1 MLAIPRRLRSRPT
14 RFIAFA
20 LVALTLFLVLSRGT
34 AREYGASRW
43 PAEFGRQKAGGAAA
57 AKGGG
62 AGREPWKPDIESTA
76 KFEAVEPNQQEPM
89 GPNDHDEPKK
99 SLEDQEREA
108 REEAERTKRADFEA
122 EFHSLENK
130 EGAYA
135 IYGNTLST
143 LSNRTAARKPAHEAA
158 LSPAAPVEGITPK
171 PYIYNP
177 YPEYNGKDWVASKKA
192 KFMQC
197 DGPDG
202 TLLDDVKV
210 FKGTP
215 RNFPNVSFGSYD
227 VLDMDGDLCFE
238 RETRLG
244 PYGLV
249 QDANHKRTAAQWD
262 VINWGQLQEKCVRKN
277 KARFHMQ
284 GQPNFYIDSAYGP
297 LDAPTM
303 SELRRSRRPSIL
315 EDAKKHNHRTRS
327 ITEDE
332 SEEEGQHEKR
342 RGSTTEKESG
352 EKPVKEKRTALL
364 IRTYTGKVYSDNDKH
379 ILRSLVS
386 ELSLRTGGQYQV
398 FLLVQ
403 VKDSDLPIWEK
414 YEAYR
419 SVVLNSVPLEF
430 ADMTI
435 LWDDQVVRSMYPK
448 LAPEQSNVDI
458 AQWLSVQ
465 RFAQEYPEFDY
476 VWNWE
481 LDSRVTGHH
490 YDFLEKL
497 TNFARKQP
505 RRGLWE
511 RSERFYIPEFHGDYD
526 TDFRKEVESHAV
538 NGSPIGPKPPVKIP
552 EDDDYEWGVG
562 EEADVITLAPIF
574 DPVGS
579 GWINWDFVWG
589 YSDSTHPSVDVP
601 RRVTII
607 TQSRVSKRLLDIMH
621 VENQRGNHVFSEMSP
636 QTVALLHGLKAVYAP
651 MPVFF
656 DRAWPVKSLARWFN
670 GGPNGDSGGFA
681 SAQAWGH
688 EGRYSGSTWYY
699 RANPPQ
705 RLYLNWMGWE
715 DTGIGGKEWEQT
727 HGRPCLPPMIM
738 HPIKDVEETEP
749 GYESE
754 SWLPYD

>member
-1 MLAIPRRLRSRPT
+1 M
-14 RFIAFA
+14 
-20 LVALTLFLVLSRGT
+20 
-34 AREYGASRW
+34 
-43 PAEFGRQKAGGAAA
+43 
-57 AKGGG
+57 
-62 AGREPWKPDIESTA
+62 
-76 KFEAVEPNQQEPM
+76 
-89 GPNDHDEPKK
+89 
-99 SLEDQEREA
+99 
-108 REEAERTKRADFEA
+108 
-122 EFHSLENK
+122 
-130 EGAYA
+130 
-135 IYGNTLST
+135 ST
-143 LSNRTAARKPAHEAA
+143 LTNRTAERKPVHEAA
-158 LSPAAPVEGITPK
+158 LSPAGHVEGIAQK
-171 PYIYNP
+171 PYIFNP
-177 YPEYNGKDWVASKKA
+177 YPEYNGKDWIESKKA

-197 DGPDG
+197 DGPEG

-215 RNFPNVSFGSYD
+215 KLFPKPSFGSYD
-227 VLDMDGDLCFE
+227 VLDIDGDLCFE

-244 PYGLV
+244 PYGFL
-249 QDANHKRTAAQWD
+249 QDANHKRTQAQWD
-262 VINWGQLQEKCVRKN
+262 AINWGQLQEKCVRKN

-284 GQPNFYIDSAYGP
+284 GQPNLFIDSAYGP

-315 EDAKKHNHRTRS
+315 EDAKKHNHKRRRS
-327 ITEDE
+327 IDEDE
-332 SEEEGQHEKR
+332 PEESGKHDR
-342 RGSTTEKESG
+342 RAGKTEKEQSG
-352 EKPVKEKRTALL
+352 QKAAKEQRTALL
-364 IRTYTGKVYSDNDKH
+364 IRTYTGKTYSDNDKH
-379 ILRSLVS
+379 ILRSLIS

-403 VKDSDLPIWEK
+403 VKDNDLPIWEK

-419 SVVLNSVPLEF
+419 QVVLNSVPLEF

-448 LAPEQSNVDI
+448 LGAEQASVHI

-481 LDSRVTGHH
+481 LDSRLTGHH

-497 TNFARKQP
+497 VSFARKQP

-511 RSERFYIPEFHGDYD
+511 RSERFYMPALHGDYD
-526 TDFRKEVESHAV
+526 TDFRREVESHAV
-538 NGSPIGPKPPVKIP
+538 NGSVWGPPAVPFIKPIGPKPPVKIP

-589 YSDSTHPSVDVP
+589 FNDATHESVDVP

-607 TQSRVSKRLLDIMH
+607 TQSRVSKKLLDIMH
-621 VENQRGNHVFSEMSP
+621 VENQRGNHVFSEMGP

-656 DRAWPVKSLARWFN
+656 DRSWPAQSLARWFN
-670 GGPNGDSGGFA
+670 GGPNGDAGGFA

-715 DTGIGGKEWEQT
+715 DTAVGGPEWERKW
-727 HGRPCLPPMIM
+727 GRPCLPPMIL
-738 HPIKDVEETEP
+738 HPIKDVAPTEP

-754 SWLPYD
+754 SWLPLRLRPLRERVREMSECLSWSPGAYSLFAVCSCSLQAAPCDVSLRVVCNDKMPKLVVHG

>member
-1 MLAIPRRLRSRPT
+1 M
-14 RFIAFA
+14 
-20 LVALTLFLVLSRGT
+20 
-34 AREYGASRW
+34 
-43 PAEFGRQKAGGAAA
+43 
-57 AKGGG
+57 
-62 AGREPWKPDIESTA
+62 
-76 KFEAVEPNQQEPM
+76 
-89 GPNDHDEPKK
+89 
-99 SLEDQEREA
+99 
-108 REEAERTKRADFEA
+108 
-122 EFHSLENK
+122 
-130 EGAYA
+130 
-135 IYGNTLST
+135 ST
-143 LSNRTAARKPAHEAA
+143 LTNRTASRKPEHEAA
-158 LSPAAPVEGITPK
+158 LSPAGHVEGIAQK
-171 PYIYNP
+171 PYIFNP
-177 YPEYNGKDWVASKKA
+177 YPEYNGKDWIESKKA

-215 RNFPNVSFGSYD
+215 RLFPKPSFGSYD
-227 VLDMDGDLCFE
+227 VLDIDGDLCFE

-244 PYGLV
+244 PYGFL
-249 QDANHKRTAAQWD
+249 QDANHKRTQAQWD
-262 VINWGQLQEKCVRKN
+262 AINWGQLQEKCVHKN

-284 GQPNFYIDSAYGP
+284 GQPNLYIDSAYGP

-315 EDAKKHNHRTRS
+315 EDAKKHNHRRRRS

-332 SEEEGQHEKR
+332 SEDAGKHDR
-342 RGSTTEKESG
+342 REKESG
-352 EKPVKEKRTALL
+352 QKTVKEQRTALL
-364 IRTYTGKVYSDNDKH
+364 IRTYTGKTYSDNDKH

-403 VKDSDLPIWEK
+403 VKDNDLPIWEK

-419 SVVLNSVPLEF
+419 TVVLNSVPLEF

-448 LAPEQSNVDI
+448 LNAEQASVHI

-481 LDSRVTGHH
+481 LDSRLTGHH

-497 TNFARKQP
+497 VSFARKQP

-511 RSERFYIPEFHGDYD
+511 RSERFYIPDLHGDYD
-526 TDFRKEVESHAV
+526 TDFRREVESHAV
-538 NGSPIGPKPPVKIP
+538 NGSVWGPPAVPFIKPIGPKPPVKIP

-589 YSDSTHPSVDVP
+589 FSDATHPSVDVP

-621 VENQRGNHVFSEMSP
+621 VENQRGNHVFSEMGP

-656 DRAWPVKSLARWFN
+656 DRSWPTKSLARWFN

-715 DTGIGGKEWEQT
+715 DTAIGGPEWEAKW
-727 HGRPCLPPMIM
+727 GRPCLPPMIL

-754 SWLPYD
+754 SWLPYRLRPEREPEIQLDGANVRMDMGPSRGG